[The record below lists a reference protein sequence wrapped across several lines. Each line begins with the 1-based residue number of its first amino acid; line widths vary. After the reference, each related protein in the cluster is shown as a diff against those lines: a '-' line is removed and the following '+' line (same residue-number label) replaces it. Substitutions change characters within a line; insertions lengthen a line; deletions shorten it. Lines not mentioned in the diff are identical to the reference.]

1 MESFYM
7 GHIGPSFLRDIHR
20 DIHNT
25 FTAENAESAEI
36 FLSYIHNTFTAESAE
51 GAEIFLSYINR
62 DIHRRGRR
70 VRRESF

>member
-1 MESFYM
+1 MKSFYM
-7 GHIGPSFLRDIHR
+7 GHIGPSFLG

-25 FTAENAESAEI
+25 FTAEDAESAEI